1 VIREKPLWK
10 GSVTLP
16 ERRFLFFTRKTAF
29 PAVQELQ
36 MVTQLGENVGVLR
49 GKRNFDDAQNGEKR
63 IFFE

>member
-1 VIREKPLWK
+1 M
-10 GSVTLP
+10 TLP